1 MKNQFLVFALL
12 ITFFALQGQTHS
24 HSGAQPLTYPD
35 IDGYKTLKVDLHM
48 HTVFSDGN
56 VWPTIRVQEA
66 LRENLD
72 AISLTEHLEYQPH
85 KEDIPHPD
93 RNRSFELVKAMEE
106 AKEHGLMIVHGSEI
120 TRSAPVGHNNAVFI
134 SDANK
139 LVADKP
145 ETAFSEA
152 KKQNAF
158 VFWNHPAWY
167 AQRPQ
172 GNPVLGDFQKERIK
186 NGELHGI
193 EVINTGD
200 FAEESLALALEQNL
214 TIMGTSDIHG
224 LIDWDYT
231 EKGHHRPIT
240 LVFAKEKSPESL
252 QEALFAGRTVAVY
265 NDLLVGKEAFLKP
278 LLKASIEVLSAAYI
292 PDTQVLEI
300 TVKNI
305 SSSDLLFEN
314 QMDYTFYSS
323 SPVFEIAAGQTKKL
337 MVKTLEPQSSV
348 TLKLKALGCFTAPK
362 VQPIIEWEVKVQKP

>member
-1 MKNQFLVFALL
+1 MRIPLVLCFAFLTSFPLSA
-12 ITFFALQGQTHS
+12 QEHS
-24 HSGAQPLTYPD
+24 HTGAQPLMYPD
-35 IDGYKTLKVDLHM
+35 IEGYKTLKTDFHQ

-66 LRENLD
+66 IRENLD

-85 KEDIPHPD
+85 EEDIPHPD
-93 RNRSFELVKAMEE
+93 RNRSFELIKAMEE
-106 AKEHGLMIVHGSEI
+106 AEEHGLLIVHGSEI
-120 TRSAPVGHNNAVFI
+120 TRSAPVGHNNAIFI

-139 LVADKP
+139 LNVDKP
-145 ETAFSEA
+145 ETAFAEA

-158 VFWNHPAWY
+158 VFWNHPAWH

-172 GNPVLGDFQKERIK
+172 GNPVLSDFQKARIK

-231 EKGHHRPIT
+231 EKGHNRPIT
-240 LVFAKEKSPESL
+240 LVFAKDKSL
-252 QEALFAGRTVAVY
+252 KGIQEALFAGRTVAVY
-265 NDLLVGKEAFLKP
+265 NDLLVGKEEFLKP
-278 LLKASIEVLSAAYI
+278 LLKASIEVLSAVYV

-300 TVKNI
+300 ELKNI

-314 QMDYTFYSS
+314 EMDFTFYSS
-323 SPVFEIAAGQTKKL
+323 SPVFEIPGGGTKKL
-337 MVKTLEPQSSV
+337 MVKTLDAKPNIA
-348 TLKLKALGCFTAPK
+348 LKLKALGCFVAPK
-362 VQPIIEWEVKVQKP
+362 TQPVITWDVKID